1 MATQIK
7 KTEEKNLPEAKFRAG
22 PVCAT
27 VWKNTGMQ
35 DGKETEYKTVSF
47 ERSYKDR
54 DGQWKSTSSLRVN
67 DIPRAEVVLKKAFE
81 YLVLKGQGNGISE
94 EIAC

>member
-7 KTEEKNLPEAKFRAG
+7 KTEEKNLPEAKFMAG
-22 PVCAT
+22 PISAT
-27 VWKNTGMQ
+27 VWKNTGTR

-47 ERSYKDR
+47 DRRYKDK
-54 DGQWKSTSSLRVN
+54 DGQWKSTTSLRVN
-67 DIPRAEVVLKKAFE
+67 DLPRAEVVLKKAFE
-81 YLVLKGQGNGISE
+81 YLVLKDQGNGISE